1 MNKQQPKPKKIMKMV
16 EPKVKLYP
24 QGEASAK
31 SVDSL
36 KRVGYGKAIGN
47 PIIKKGMAPM
57 YGAASS
63 DVIKKA
69 LQPKKSTAKP
79 MIAKKK

>member
-24 QGEASAK
+24 KGEASAR

-36 KRVGYGKAIGN
+36 KNSGLGKAIGN
-47 PIIKKGMAPM
+47 PIVKKGMAPM
-57 YGAASS
+57 YGANSS

-69 LQPKKSTAKP
+69 LQPKKSAANQK
-79 MIAKKK
+79 IAKK

>member
-24 QGEASAK
+24 SGEIPK
-31 SVDSL
+31 RKVDSL
-36 KRVGYGKAIGN
+36 VNSGLGKAIGN
-47 PIIKKGMAPM
+47 PIVKKGMAPM

-69 LQPKKSTAKP
+69 LQPKKSAAKP